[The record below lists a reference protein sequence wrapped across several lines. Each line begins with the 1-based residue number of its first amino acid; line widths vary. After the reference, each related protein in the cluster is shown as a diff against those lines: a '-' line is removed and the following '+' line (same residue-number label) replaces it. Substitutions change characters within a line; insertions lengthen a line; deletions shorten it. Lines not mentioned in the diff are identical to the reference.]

1 MDRVELHDVEYGDC
15 TVLVGQNRQ
24 ILMVDCGSVSRY
36 ARRGEEEIDRRFNE
50 IFSRYAPAAQR
61 QFLLTHY
68 HRDHMSGFLKQV
80 KKDPGYFDRVYL
92 PALPC
97 DKRGVNP
104 VLEFAVFAH
113 FFAVPQS
120 DFAQVNTTCLR
131 IFDALNDPRRRRHL
145 HVRRRVLRG
154 ALPRA

>member
-80 KKDPGYFDRVYL
+80 KI
-92 PALPC
+92 PATLTAYTSP
-97 DKRGVNP
+97 P
-104 VLEFAVFAH
+104 
-113 FFAVPQS
+113 S
-120 DFAQVNTTCLR
+120 
-131 IFDALNDPRRRRHL
+131 
-145 HVRRRVLRG
+145 
-154 ALPRA
+154 RAISAA

>member
-113 FFAVPQS
+113 FF
-120 DFAQVNTTCLR
+120 
-131 IFDALNDPRRRRHL
+131 RRS
-145 HVRRRVLRG
+145 
-154 ALPRA
+154 AK